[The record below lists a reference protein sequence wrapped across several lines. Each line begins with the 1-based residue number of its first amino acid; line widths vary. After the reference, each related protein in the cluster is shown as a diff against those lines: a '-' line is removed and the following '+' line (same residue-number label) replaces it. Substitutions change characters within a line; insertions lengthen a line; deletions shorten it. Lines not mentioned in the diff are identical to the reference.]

1 MQLYYSQYRGFSTE
15 VFNQQDRFEEE
26 VLATYLDEQAWDG
39 TFTGEQRLWR
49 GGRVYQ
55 LYQPRPKFEYEI

>member
-39 TFTGEQRLWR
+39 TFTGVGEGFQH
-49 GGRVYQ
+49 
-55 LYQPRPKFEYEI
+55 P